1 MKVLIVNGGP
11 RLRGWNTAAMLE
23 AAADGAREAGAEVE
37 SVDLYALAFKGCRSC
52 FACQRVGAAAHCAA
66 RDELS
71 PVLDKALEAD
81 ALLVGSPIYFGDVT
95 GETRSFF
102 ERLWFPGLAYDKART
117 VKYGKRKPVGLVFT
131 MNVPSD
137 AQYAPLFAQ
146 LSSTMERFFG
156 PTQVLTA
163 TDTLQFDD
171 YGKYV
176 SDLFDAEAKRRRH
189 ETVFPEDLRRAAAL
203 GRSLVTEGCGR

>member
-1 MKVLIVNGGP
+1 MKLLVVNGGP
-11 RLRGWNTAAMLE
+11 RLRGWNTASMLE
-23 AAADGAREAGAEVE
+23 AAAEGARSAGAEVE
-37 SVDLYALAFKGCRSC
+37 TVNLYALDFKGCRSC
-52 FACQRVGAAAHCAA
+52 FACQRVGAAARCAA
-66 RDELS
+66 RDDLQ
-71 PVLDKALEAD
+71 PVLERALEAD

-117 VKYGKRKPVGLVFT
+117 VKYPKRKPVGLLFT

-137 AQYAPLFAQ
+137 AQYAPLFTQ
-146 LSSTMERFFG
+146 LSGTMERFFG

-171 YGKYV
+171 YSRYV
-176 SDLFDAEAKRRRH
+176 SDMFDAEAKRRRH
-189 ETVFPEDLRRAAAL
+189 ETVFPEDLARAAAL
-203 GRSLVTEGCGR
+203 GQSLVAGDGK

>member
-1 MKVLIVNGGP
+1 MKLLIINGGP
-11 RLRGWNTAAMLE
+11 RLHGWNTAAMLE
-23 AAADGAREAGAEVE
+23 AAAEGARSAGAEVE
-37 SVDLYALAFKGCRSC
+37 TVNLYTLDFKGCRSC
-52 FACQRVGAAAHCAA
+52 FACQRLGAAARCAA
-66 RDELS
+66 RDDLQ
-71 PVLDKALEAD
+71 PVLDRILEAD

-117 VKYGKRKPVGLVFT
+117 VKYKTRKRVGLVFT

-137 AQYAPLFAQ
+137 AQYVPLFAQ
-146 LSSTMERFFG
+146 LKGTMERFFG
-156 PTQVLTA
+156 PTELLTA

-176 SDLFDAEAKRRRH
+176 SDMFDAEAKRRRH
-189 ETVFPEDLRRAAAL
+189 ETVFPEDLRRAEAL
-203 GRSLVTEGCGR
+203 GHSLVTDACSV

>member
-1 MKVLIVNGGP
+1 MKLLIVNGGP
-11 RLRGWNTAAMLE
+11 RLRGWNTAAMLA
-23 AAADGAREAGAEVE
+23 AAADGARAAGAEVE
-37 SVDLYALAFKGCRSC
+37 TVNLYALDFKGCRSC
-52 FACQRVGAAAHCAA
+52 FACQRVGAAARCAA
-66 RDELS
+66 RDDLQ
-71 PVLDKALEAD
+71 PVLDRVLEAD

-117 VKYGKRKPVGLVFT
+117 VKYKKRKPVGLVFT

-137 AQYAPLFAQ
+137 AQYAALFAQ
-146 LSSTMERFFG
+146 LSGTMERFFG
-156 PTQVLTA
+156 PTEVLTA

-176 SDLFDAEAKRRRH
+176 SDMFDAEAKRRRH
-189 ETVFPEDLRRAAAL
+189 ETVFPEDLARAAAL
-203 GRSLVTEGCGR
+203 GRRLVTDGL

>member
-1 MKVLIVNGGP
+1 MKLVIVNGGP
-11 RLRGWNTAAMLE
+11 RTKNWNTASMLE
-23 AAADGAREAGAEVE
+23 AAACGARAAGAEVE
-37 SVDLYALAFKGCRSC
+37 IVNLYALDFKGCRSC
-52 FACQRVGAAAHCAA
+52 FACQRVGAAARCAA
-66 RDELS
+66 RDDLQ
-71 PVLDKALEAD
+71 PVLDRILDAD

-117 VKYGKRKPVGLVFT
+117 VKYQKRKPVGLVFT

-146 LSSTMERFFG
+146 LKGTMERFFG
-156 PTQVLTA
+156 PTEVLTA

-176 SDLFDAEAKRRRH
+176 SDMFDAEAKRRRH
-189 ETVFPEDLRRAAAL
+189 ETAFPEDLARAESL
-203 GRSLVTEGCGR
+203 GRTLVTGNCGA